1 MGAEAIAGVSLL
13 SDRLQ
18 GQAAYTFLD
27 TEDKTTG
34 EPLAY
39 RPDHLLTTSA
49 SLRLAAFLLAVDY
62 RMASAFDRFQ
72 VFNDP
77 RIDPLLPMR
86 VLDARLAYRFGRA
99 DAAPVGGQRDELRVH
114 DVGAEPRADPALHG
128 VAGNRVLK
136 D

>member
-86 VLDARLAYRFGRA
+86 VLDVRLAYRFGR
-99 DAAPVGGQRDELRVH
+99 QTLRLSV
-114 DVGAEPRADPALHG
+114 DNATNYAFTTLERNLEPIRRYTASLEIEF
-128 VAGNRVLK
+128 
-136 D
+136 